1 MGSNEDFCFFSFY
14 NTGLNIFI
22 GQGKD
27 PVERGRLNIQEGE
40 RIIHRASSRDRGQDG
55 RIWADRVA

>member
-1 MGSNEDFCFFSFY
+1 MRVFVFFSLY
-14 NTGLNIFI
+14 STGFNIFI

-27 PVERGRLNIQEGE
+27 PVERGRLNIQERE
-40 RIIHRASSRDRGQDG
+40 VIIHRASSRDRGQDG